1 MLTLLA
7 SPYARGS
14 LAVLAILAALWGY
27 GAWQYEA
34 GYDDAERARAMA
46 DLVAQVEE
54 SHRLSIIANELE
66 RQVEELRQAQPK
78 IIERY
83 NNVIIEKP
91 LHIDCRIDTDRMQHI
106 TSAIEAANSSQSSG
120 AVRAD

>member
-1 MLTLLA
+1 MLALLA

-14 LAVLAILAALWGY
+14 LAVLSILAALWGY

-54 SHRLSIIANELE
+54 SHRLSIMADEIE
-66 RQVEELRQAQPK
+66 RRVEELRQAQPK

-91 LHIDCRIDTDRMQHI
+91 LPIDCRIDTDRMQQL
-106 TSAIEAANSSQSSG
+106 TRAIEAANSSQSIG
-120 AVRAD
+120 ALRTD